1 MKAFL
6 ISPESQSI
14 ETIEILDQNDIQ
26 TQIGYDT
33 VISDELGDDQ
43 HIFFDEECFLRQAKG
58 RFQIDKLV
66 PISGKA
72 IIMGKLERR
81 AYRCHTRCKSALAA
95 RVIAFPKN
103 HVR

>member
-6 ISPESQSI
+6 IDPESQSI
-14 ETIEILDQNDIQ
+14 ESVEIQDQNDIQ

-72 IIMGKLERR
+72 IIMGMSGDALSDVALDE
-81 AYRCHTRCKSALAA
+81 SALTA
-95 RVIAFPKN
+95 RVSFS
-103 HVR
+103 

>member
-6 ISPESQSI
+6 INPESQSI
-14 ETIEILDQNDIQ
+14 ESIEIQDQNDIQ
-26 TQIGYDT
+26 AQIGYDT

-72 IIMGKLERR
+72 IIMGMSGDALSDVTLDE
-81 AYRCHTRCKSALAA
+81 SALAA
-95 RVIAFPKN
+95 RVSFS
-103 HVR
+103 

>member
-6 ISPESQSI
+6 INPESQSI
-14 ETIEILDQNDIQ
+14 ESIEIQDQNDIQ
-26 TQIGYDT
+26 AQVGYDT

-72 IIMGKLERR
+72 IIMGMSGDALSDVALDE
-81 AYRCHTRCKSALAA
+81 SALAA
-95 RVIAFPKN
+95 RVSFS
-103 HVR
+103 

>member
-6 ISPESQSI
+6 INPESQSI
-14 ETIEILDQNDIQ
+14 ESIEIQDQNDIQ
-26 TQIGYDT
+26 AQIGYDT

-72 IIMGKLERR
+72 IIMGMSGDALSEV
-81 AYRCHTRCKSALAA
+81 ALDESALAS
-95 RVIAFPKN
+95 RVSFS
-103 HVR
+103 

>member
-6 ISPESQSI
+6 INPESQSI
-14 ETIEILDQNDIQ
+14 EPIEIQDQNDIQ
-26 TQIGYDT
+26 AQIGYDT

-72 IIMGKLERR
+72 IIMGMSGDALSDVALDE
-81 AYRCHTRCKSALAA
+81 SALAS
-95 RVIAFPKN
+95 RVSFS
-103 HVR
+103 

>member
-14 ETIEILDQNDIQ
+14 ETIEILEQNDIQ

-33 VISDELGDDQ
+33 VISDELGYDQ

-72 IIMGKLERR
+72 VIMRMSGDAL
-81 AYRCHTRCKSALAA
+81 TDVTLDKSALAA
-95 RVIAFPKN
+95 RVSFS
-103 HVR
+103 

>member
-1 MKAFL
+1 MKAYL
-6 ISPESQSI
+6 INPESQSI
-14 ETIEILDQNDIQ
+14 ESIEIQNQNEIQ
-26 TQIGYDT
+26 AQIGYDT

-72 IIMGKLERR
+72 IVMGKTGEDL
-81 AYRCHTRCKSALAA
+81 KDVSLDDSALAA
-95 RVIAFPKN
+95 RITFS
-103 HVR
+103 

>member
-14 ETIEILDQNDIQ
+14 ESIDIQDQNDIKSH
-26 TQIGYDT
+26 IGYDT

-43 HIFFDEECFLRQAKG
+43 HIFFDEECFLRQSKG
-58 RFQIDKLV
+58 RFQIDKLI

-72 IIMGKLERR
+72 IIMGMSGDALSDVSLD
-81 AYRCHTRCKSALAA
+81 KSALAA
-95 RVIAFPKN
+95 RVSFS
-103 HVR
+103 

>member
-1 MKAFL
+1 MKAYL

-14 ETIEILDQNDIQ
+14 ESIDIQDQNDIKNH
-26 TQIGYDT
+26 IGYDT
-33 VISDELGDDQ
+33 VIFDELGDDQ

-72 IIMGKLERR
+72 IVISMSGEDLSDVALE
-81 AYRCHTRCKSALAA
+81 KSSLAA
-95 RVIAFPKN
+95 RVNFS
-103 HVR
+103 

>member
-6 ISPESQSI
+6 INPESQSI
-14 ETIEILDQNDIQ
+14 ESIEIQDQNDIQ
-26 TQIGYDT
+26 AQIGYDT

-72 IIMGKLERR
+72 IIMGMSGDALSDVALDE
-81 AYRCHTRCKSALAA
+81 SALAS
-95 RVIAFPKN
+95 RVSFS
-103 HVR
+103 

>member
-6 ISPESQSI
+6 INPESQSI
-14 ETIEILDQNDIQ
+14 ESIEIQDQNDIQ
-26 TQIGYDT
+26 AQIGYDT

-72 IIMGKLERR
+72 VIMGMSGDALSDVALDE
-81 AYRCHTRCKSALAA
+81 SALAA
-95 RVIAFPKN
+95 RVSFS
-103 HVR
+103 

>member
-1 MKAFL
+1 MKAYL

-14 ETIEILDQNDIQ
+14 ESIDIQDQNDIKNH
-26 TQIGYDT
+26 IGYDT
-33 VISDELGDDQ
+33 VIFDELGDDQ

-72 IIMGKLERR
+72 IVISMSGEDLSDVALE
-81 AYRCHTRCKSALAA
+81 KSALAA
-95 RVIAFPKN
+95 RVNFS
-103 HVR
+103 

>member
-14 ETIEILDQNDIQ
+14 ESIDIQDQNDIKSH
-26 TQIGYDT
+26 IGYDT

-72 IIMGKLERR
+72 IIMGMSGDTLSDVALDE
-81 AYRCHTRCKSALAA
+81 SALAA
-95 RVIAFPKN
+95 RVNFS
-103 HVR
+103 

>member
-6 ISPESQSI
+6 INPESQSI
-14 ETIEILDQNDIQ
+14 ESIEIQDQNDIQ

-72 IIMGKLERR
+72 VIMGMSGDALSDVALDE
-81 AYRCHTRCKSALAA
+81 SALAA
-95 RVIAFPKN
+95 RITFS
-103 HVR
+103 

>member
-6 ISPESQSI
+6 INPESQSI
-14 ETIEILDQNDIQ
+14 KSIEIQDQNDIQ

-72 IIMGKLERR
+72 VIMGMSGDALSDVALVE
-81 AYRCHTRCKSALAA
+81 SALAA
-95 RVIAFPKN
+95 RVSFS
-103 HVR
+103 

>member
-6 ISPESQSI
+6 INPESQ
-14 ETIEILDQNDIQ
+14 TIEPIEIQDQNDIQ
-26 TQIGYDT
+26 AKIGYDT

-72 IIMGKLERR
+72 VIMGLSGDALSDVAIDE
-81 AYRCHTRCKSALAA
+81 SALAA
-95 RVIAFPKN
+95 RVSFS
-103 HVR
+103 

>member
-14 ETIEILDQNDIQ
+14 ESIDIQDQNDIKN
-26 TQIGYDT
+26 QIGYDT

-72 IIMGKLERR
+72 IIMGMSGDALSDVALE
-81 AYRCHTRCKSALAA
+81 KSALAA
-95 RVIAFPKN
+95 RVSFS
-103 HVR
+103 

>member
-6 ISPESQSI
+6 ISPESQ
-14 ETIEILDQNDIQ
+14 TIESIDIQDQNDIKCH
-26 TQIGYDT
+26 IGFDT

-72 IIMGKLERR
+72 IVISMSGEDLSDVALE
-81 AYRCHTRCKSALAA
+81 KSALAA
-95 RVIAFPKN
+95 RVNFS
-103 HVR
+103 

>member
-6 ISPESQSI
+6 IIPESQSI
-14 ETIEILDQNDIQ
+14 ESIEIQDQNDIQ
-26 TQIGYDT
+26 AQIGYDT
-33 VISDELGDDQ
+33 VISDELGNDQ

-72 IIMGKLERR
+72 IIMGMSGDALSDVALDE
-81 AYRCHTRCKSALAA
+81 SALAA
-95 RVIAFPKN
+95 RVSFS
-103 HVR
+103 

>member
-6 ISPESQSI
+6 INPESQSI
-14 ETIEILDQNDIQ
+14 ESIEIQDQNDIQ
-26 TQIGYDT
+26 AQIGYDT

-72 IIMGKLERR
+72 IIMGMSGDALGDVALDE
-81 AYRCHTRCKSALAA
+81 SALAS
-95 RVIAFPKN
+95 RVSFS
-103 HVR
+103 

>member
-6 ISPESQSI
+6 INPESQSI
-14 ETIEILDQNDIQ
+14 ESIEIQDQNDIQ
-26 TQIGYDT
+26 AQIGYDT

-72 IIMGKLERR
+72 IIMGMSGDALSDVALDE
-81 AYRCHTRCKSALAA
+81 SALAA
-95 RVIAFPKN
+95 RVSFS
-103 HVR
+103 

>member
-6 ISPESQSI
+6 IDPESQSI
-14 ETIEILDQNDIQ
+14 ESIEIQDQNDIQ
-26 TQIGYDT
+26 AQIGYDT

-72 IIMGKLERR
+72 IIMGMSGDALSDVALDE
-81 AYRCHTRCKSALAA
+81 SALAA
-95 RVIAFPKN
+95 RVSFS
-103 HVR
+103 

>member
-6 ISPESQSI
+6 INPESQSI
-14 ETIEILDQNDIQ
+14 ESIEIQDQNDIQ
-26 TQIGYDT
+26 AQIGYDT

-58 RFQIDKLV
+58 RFQIDNLV

-72 IIMGKLERR
+72 IIMGMSGDALSDVALDE
-81 AYRCHTRCKSALAA
+81 SALAA
-95 RVIAFPKN
+95 RVSFS
-103 HVR
+103 

>member
-72 IIMGKLERR
+72 VIMGMSGDAL
-81 AYRCHTRCKSALAA
+81 TDVTLDKSTLAA
-95 RVIAFPKN
+95 RVSFS
-103 HVR
+103 

>member
-14 ETIEILDQNDIQ
+14 ESIDIQDQNDIKSH
-26 TQIGYDT
+26 IGYDT
-33 VISDELGDDQ
+33 VISDELGNDQ

-72 IIMGKLERR
+72 IIMGMSGDALSDVALDE
-81 AYRCHTRCKSALAA
+81 SALAA
-95 RVIAFPKN
+95 RVNFS
-103 HVR
+103 

>member
-14 ETIEILDQNDIQ
+14 ESIEIQDQNDIK

-72 IIMGKLERR
+72 IVMGMSGEALSDIALE
-81 AYRCHTRCKSALAA
+81 KSALAD
-95 RVIAFPKN
+95 RVSFL
-103 HVR
+103 

>member
-6 ISPESQSI
+6 INPESQSI
-14 ETIEILDQNDIQ
+14 EPIEIQDQNDIQ
-26 TQIGYDT
+26 AQIGYDT

-72 IIMGKLERR
+72 IIMGMSGDALSDVALDE
-81 AYRCHTRCKSALAA
+81 SALAA
-95 RVIAFPKN
+95 RVSFS
-103 HVR
+103 

>member
-6 ISPESQSI
+6 INPESQSI
-14 ETIEILDQNDIQ
+14 ESIEIQDQNDIQ
-26 TQIGYDT
+26 AQIGYDT

-72 IIMGKLERR
+72 VIMGMSGDALSDVALDE
-81 AYRCHTRCKSALAA
+81 SALAS
-95 RVIAFPKN
+95 RVSFS
-103 HVR
+103 

>member
-14 ETIEILDQNDIQ
+14 ESIAIQDQNDIK

-72 IIMGKLERR
+72 IVMGMSGEALSDVALE
-81 AYRCHTRCKSALAA
+81 KSALAD
-95 RVIAFPKN
+95 RVSFS
-103 HVR
+103 

>member
-6 ISPESQSI
+6 INPESQSI
-14 ETIEILDQNDIQ
+14 ESIEIQDQNDIQ
-26 TQIGYDT
+26 AQIGYDT

-58 RFQIDKLV
+58 RLQIDKLV

-72 IIMGKLERR
+72 IIMGMSGDALSDVALDE
-81 AYRCHTRCKSALAA
+81 SALAA
-95 RVIAFPKN
+95 RVSFS
-103 HVR
+103 

>member
-6 ISPESQSI
+6 INPESQSI
-14 ETIEILDQNDIQ
+14 ESIEIQDQNDIQ
-26 TQIGYDT
+26 AQIGYDT

-72 IIMGKLERR
+72 IIMGMSGDALSDVALDE
-81 AYRCHTRCKSALAA
+81 SALAA
-95 RVIAFPKN
+95 RITFS
-103 HVR
+103 

>member
-14 ETIEILDQNDIQ
+14 ESIDIQDQNDIKSH
-26 TQIGYDT
+26 IGYDT

-72 IIMGKLERR
+72 IVISMSGEDLSDVALE
-81 AYRCHTRCKSALAA
+81 KSALAA
-95 RVIAFPKN
+95 RVNFS
-103 HVR
+103 

>member
-14 ETIEILDQNDIQ
+14 ESIDIQDQNDIKNH
-26 TQIGYDT
+26 IGYDT
-33 VISDELGDDQ
+33 VIFDELGDDQ

-72 IIMGKLERR
+72 IVISMSGEDLSDVALE
-81 AYRCHTRCKSALAA
+81 KSALAA
-95 RVIAFPKN
+95 RVNFS
-103 HVR
+103 

>member
-72 IIMGKLERR
+72 VIMGMSRDAL
-81 AYRCHTRCKSALAA
+81 TDVTLDKSALAA
-95 RVIAFPKN
+95 RVSFS
-103 HVR
+103 

>member
-72 IIMGKLERR
+72 IVMGMSGEALSDVALE
-81 AYRCHTRCKSALAA
+81 KSALAD
-95 RVIAFPKN
+95 RVSFS
-103 HVR
+103 